1 MKQKIKL
8 TQQMSDETKILLNY
22 LSLSKNRMKT
32 FYSFKNEDILT
43 AKRISES
50 TGNNINTIGKT
61 LKQLKEKELLIL
73 LNPNAR
79 ANRKYQLTV
88 KGKKIMK
95 YINVS

>member
-22 LSLSKNRMKT
+22 LNLSKNRMKT
-32 FYSFKNEDILT
+32 LYSFKNNEILT

-88 KGKKIMK
+88 KGKK
-95 YINVS
+95 

>member
-8 TQQMSDETKILLNY
+8 TQQMRDETKILLNY
-22 LSLSKNRMKT
+22 LNLSKNRMKT
-32 FYSFKNEDILT
+32 LYSFKNNEILT

-61 LKQLKEKELLIL
+61 LKQLKEKELLVL

-88 KGKKIMK
+88 KGKK
-95 YINVS
+95 